1 MKFRPKLGSGGG
13 LPQSLA
19 SVCGALAPCCLTIAS
34 EERETWAA
42 GSLRDFGRRV
52 EFKRKLGADPG
63 IGVRRDN

>member
-1 MKFRPKLGSGGG
+1 MKFRPKLGSEGG
-13 LPQSLA
+13 LPQGLVF
-19 SVCGALAPCCLTIAS
+19 VCGASAPCCLTIAS